1 MASVGTSVFL
11 GAIMAN
17 TYFSDFDDRT
27 RRIERA
33 HRKLARGYVTTI
45 TRDGVIIHRPR
56 RRYGP
61 SLRGLS
67 VTFAALLGFKVL
79 LYTYLGAIA
88 YGGRIAELA
97 GGTAIESVGAWMMQ
111 AGPMTVWTSQAVREL
126 IALFV

>member
-1 MASVGTSVFL
+1 MALVGTSVFL

-45 TRDGVIIHRPR
+45 THDGVIIHRPR
-56 RRYGP
+56 RLRGP
-61 SLRGLS
+61 SLRGIFL
-67 VTFAALLGFKVL
+67 TFAALLGFKVL

-88 YGGRIAELA
+88 YGGRIGELA
-97 GGTAIESVGAWMMQ
+97 SGTAIESIGAWVMQ
-111 AGPMTVWTSQAVREL
+111 AGPTTVWTSQAVHQL
-126 IALFV
+126 IALFS